1 MNNKPMRRNLMLMN
15 KKNRPM
21 NGQILNGS
29 GQGLRRFKLVNG
41 RRHWIDMPHD
51 EWQKFNVKPS
61 YPNKNYK
68 QLTIH

>member
-1 MNNKPMRRNLMLMN
+1 MN

-41 RRHWIDMPHD
+41 RRHWIDQPKYEKHL
-51 EWQKFNVKPS
+51 S
-61 YPNKNYK
+61 GNKDFVASP
-68 QLTIH
+68 T

>member
-1 MNNKPMRRNLMLMN
+1 
-15 KKNRPM
+15 M

-61 YPNKNYK
+61 YPNKTHD
-68 QLTIH
+68 QLQIL

>member
-1 MNNKPMRRNLMLMN
+1 MN

-41 RRHWIDMPHD
+41 RRHWIDQPTV
-51 EWQKFNVKPS
+51 EWQEFEKKPS
-61 YPNKNYK
+61 RPNKNYK
-68 QLTIH
+68 QPTFFKNHD

>member
-1 MNNKPMRRNLMLMN
+1 MKSKPSFLL
-15 KKNRPM
+15 

-41 RRHWIDMPHD
+41 HRHWIDQPND
-51 EWQKFNVKPS
+51 EWRKFNVKPS

>member
-1 MNNKPMRRNLMLMN
+1 MKSKPSFLL
-15 KKNRPM
+15 

-41 RRHWIDMPHD
+41 RRHWIDMPHH

-68 QLTIH
+68 QLTID

>member
-1 MNNKPMRRNLMLMN
+1 MNAIIM
-15 KKNRPM
+15 
-21 NGQILNGS
+21 NGS

-41 RRHWIDMPHD
+41 RRHWIDQPND
-51 EWQKFNVKPS
+51 EWRKFNVKPS